1 MKQFKFKQKDPID
14 HYTYLTAF
22 FLPILIM
29 LCVFIGNE
37 IYPFGD
43 NSFLRTDMYHQY
55 APFFA
60 EFRRKLVTSGSLS
73 YTWDIGMG
81 TNFTSL
87 FGYYLSSPFNWL
99 IFLCP
104 KGLVIDFMTYLIVFK
119 IGLCGLSFAIFLR
132 HKTDKPDIGI
142 SFFAIFNYCHVF
154 ECYCFS
160 VIGVILVKFTVKINW
175 FVQVF

>member
-1 MKQFKFKQKDPID
+1 MKLPNLKSKSMDSTDK
-14 HYTYLTAF
+14 YTYLTAF

-29 LCVFIGNE
+29 ICVFIGNQ

-60 EFRRKLVTSGSLS
+60 EFQRKLVNGGSLS

-87 FGYYLSSPFNWL
+87 FGYYLSSPFN
-99 IFLCP
+99 
-104 KGLVIDFMTYLIVFK
+104 
-119 IGLCGLSFAIFLR
+119 
-132 HKTDKPDIGI
+132 
-142 SFFAIFNYCHVF
+142 
-154 ECYCFS
+154 
-160 VIGVILVKFTVKINW
+160 
-175 FVQVF
+175 